1 MSITELIQ
9 SENNR
14 KVAKFADASQGGKRI
29 RQFDEGGFN
38 VGDEFTINVTENGIY
53 LQQIGNNN
61 VSYTLVDVN
70 GTAKHFYPGCLSKN
84 VMIANEQN
92 VFTGQSIHAT
102 GTAVEEYMRH
112 KTVDEGMAALE
123 GKTLRITN
131 IQWVL
136 TIPYRET
143 KSRSTSVMTI
153 DIVE

>member
-1 MSITELIQ
+1 MRITELIQ
-9 SENNR
+9 NENNR
-14 KVAKFADASQGGKRI
+14 KVAKFSDASQGGKRI

-38 VGDEFTINVTENGIY
+38 IGDTFTINVTENGIY

-61 VSYTLVDVN
+61 VPYTIVYVN

-102 GTAVEEYMRH
+102 GTAVDEYMNH
-112 KTVDEGMAALE
+112 QTVDEGMAALE

-143 KSRSTSVMTI
+143 KSRTTSVMTI